1 MKTLKEMYDELVP
14 DEHKKGRL
22 QERVFSRAAFCT
34 AARVS
39 HYRYQEIA
47 DVIGVCHA
55 TVLNHVKKHKYNLV
69 EIEYKSKVTDYIEK
83 INKNAGLFR
92 EPEKGYIVKPYDL
105 ELITNIIDLL
115 IEKKKHYA
123 HIFGSQL
130 ADDAARN

>member
-22 QERVFSRAAFCT
+22 QERVFSRAAFCA
-34 AARVS
+34 AARAS
-39 HYRYQEIA
+39 HYKYQEIA
-47 DVIGVCHA
+47 DTIGTCHA

-69 EIEYKSKVTDYIEK
+69 ELEYKSKVTYYMEQ
-83 INKNAGLFR
+83 INKNAGLFK
-92 EPEKGYIVKPYDL
+92 EPAKGYTVKPSDL

-123 HIFGSQL
+123 YIFGSQL
-130 ADDAARN
+130 ANDAARN